1 MRSSLMRCFTTLIAA
16 LLAATGAL
24 PARAGDEPEPEAEAP
39 AGLAGAGANLLASPA
54 AADAPRLTRSDTPA
68 AVARGLPGF
77 RTDMTELNYRWWSS
91 QGRTDVGFGLGSVT
105 LVDRPTDQLSAR
117 LGVDSASPMSTTSG
131 TVLMLGLRYRASP
144 VAALYADAANV
155 RGLGLSRD
163 DRVFGKVGVEFKAAR
178 SQWNIGY
185 GGLGFR
191 LDGDARM
198 TLKLRR
204 GGLGIYM
211 TSAF

>member
-1 MRSSLMRCFTTLIAA
+1 MRSSARRVTVLLA
-16 LLAATGAL
+16 LLLAGVAA
-24 PARAGDEPEPEAEAP
+24 PARADDDALDGNAP
-39 AGLAGAGANLLASPA
+39 APAASLLTSPA
-54 AADAPRLTRSDTPA
+54 LPDAPRLTRSDTPA
-68 AVARGLPGF
+68 AVPRGLPGF

-91 QGRTDVGFGLGSVT
+91 RGRTDVGIGLGSVT
-105 LVDRPTDQLSAR
+105 LVDRPTDTLSAR
-117 LGVDSASPMSTTSG
+117 PGVEGAAPMTTASG
-131 TVLMLGLRYRASP
+131 TVLMLGLRYRASRQ
-144 VAALYADAANV
+144 AALYADASNV
-155 RGLGLSRD
+155 RGLGLNND

-178 SQWNIGY
+178 SKWNIAY
-185 GGLGFR
+185 GGLGYK